1 VNWALYALAAFMGFG
16 VLLTVSSIG
25 KPRKPLEASS
35 AAWVV
40 LFNAGWIVLAVLA
53 AMRLS

>member
-1 VNWALYALAAFMGFG
+1 MNWALYALAAFMGLG
-16 VLLTVSSIG
+16 ALLAVSSIG
-25 KPRKPLEASS
+25 KPRKPLEPGA

-40 LFNAGWIVLAVLA
+40 LFNAGWIVVAVLA